1 MLAINDTQLVILD
14 IQGKLS
20 EIVYQSEQVL
30 KGSSQLIQ
38 GSRLLNL
45 PIVWVE
51 QTPEKLGATH
61 SSLVPHLE
69 GLSPLSKATFSAYR
83 TEAIAKAIE
92 DNARKQVLLIGVETH
107 ICIYQTTAD
116 LVKAGYEVF
125 VVADAVSSRTME
137 NKNIGLKMVKQAG
150 GKISCV
156 EGALFSLLGGS
167 THEKFRE
174 IAKLIK

>member
-61 SSLVPHLE
+61 SSLVPHLA

-92 DNARKQVLLIGVETH
+92 DNVRKQVLLIGVETH

-116 LVKAGYEVF
+116 L
-125 VVADAVSSRTME
+125 VSSRTME